1 MSAWGISNFE
11 NDTALD
17 WVNEIIHRKEVENF
31 KESIDGFL
39 KSFSVEETSLND
51 CSIFLTLA
59 ETIAALLGAP
69 GQDFPEELQDWIETK
84 YIKIESSTIDN
95 AKKGVQLIMNGS
107 EVREMYLDS
116 GYFTS
121 WEKTQKNL
129 IKRLSE

>member
-116 GYFTS
+116 GYFTP

>member
-17 WVNEIIHRKEVENF
+17 WVNEVIHRKEVENF

-39 KSFSVEETSLND
+39 KSFSLEETSLND

-116 GYFTS
+116 GYFTP

>member
-17 WVNEIIHRKEVENF
+17 WVNEVIHRKEVENF

-39 KSFSVEETSLND
+39 KSFSLEETSLND

-121 WEKTQKNL
+121 W
-129 IKRLSE
+129 